1 MQPAPEL
8 NNLKNLN
15 NLDNLTNLNAGFDE
29 FYRDHRAKLVAT
41 LNAATRCGADAATD
55 AVDEAFVRAL
65 ANWRRVE
72 RMDAPA
78 GYVFTVA
85 RNQLRRTKSRQ
96 ATERHL
102 LDQRAARSSTAV
114 HDPAQPAWELW
125 DAVAALPDRER
136 LAVALRYLGDLTERQ
151 VAEVMRIAPGTVAAT
166 LSSARKR
173 LTEHVNDQQEVSSD
187 GRS

>member
-1 MQPAPEL
+1 METGQTVHTAPVL
-8 NNLKNLN
+8 N
-15 NLDNLTNLNAGFDE
+15 TGFDE
-29 FYRDHRAKLVAT
+29 FYRDHRARLVAT
-41 LNAATRCGADAATD
+41 LNAATRCGADAATE
-55 AVDEAFVRAL
+55 AVDEAFVRTL
-65 ANWRRVE
+65 ANWRRVGRTE
-72 RMDAPA
+72 APA

-96 ATERHL
+96 ATERTL
-102 LDQRAARSSTAV
+102 VGRRPASTV
-114 HDPAQPAWELW
+114 DPGAQPRWELW

-173 LTEHVNDQQEVSSD
+173 LAENLHEPTEVTSD
-187 GRS
+187 GRP

>member
-1 MQPAPEL
+1 MDHSAPATA
-8 NNLKNLN
+8 NLSDMN
-15 NLDNLTNLNAGFDE
+15 TGFDE

-41 LNAATRCGADAATD
+41 LNAATRCGADAATE
-55 AVDEAFVRAL
+55 AVDEAFVRTL
-65 ANWRRVE
+65 ANWRRVGHME
-72 RMDAPA
+72 APA

-96 ATERHL
+96 ATERDL
-102 LDQRAARSSTAV
+102 LDRRPSTTV
-114 HDPAQPAWELW
+114 DDGRQPSWELW

-151 VAEVMRIAPGTVAAT
+151 VAEVMRVKPGTVAAT

-173 LTEHVNDQQEVSSD
+173 LAAHLDEPHDTQEVTSD
-187 GRS
+187 GRP

>member
-1 MQPAPEL
+1 MDHSAPALDSLTDMQL
-8 NNLKNLN
+8 
-15 NLDNLTNLNAGFDE
+15 GFDA
-29 FYRDHRAKLVAT
+29 FYRDQRAKLVAT
-41 LNAATRCGADAATD
+41 LNAATRCGADAATE

-65 ANWRRVE
+65 ANWRQVG

-85 RNQLRRTKSRQ
+85 RNHLRRTKSRQ
-96 ATERHL
+96 ATERDL
-102 LDQRAARSSTAV
+102 VNRRPSTTV
-114 HDPAQPAWELW
+114 DEGRQPSWELW
-125 DAVAALPDRER
+125 DAVAELPDRER

-173 LTEHVNDQQEVSSD
+173 LAALLDDAGDAGADQQEVTSHE
-187 GRS
+187 R

>member
-1 MQPAPEL
+1 MEPAPAP
-8 NNLKNLN
+8 NNLSDLG
-15 NLDNLTNLNAGFDE
+15 TGFDA
-29 FYRDHRAKLVAT
+29 FYREQRAKLVAT
-41 LNAATRCGADAATD
+41 LNAATRCGADAATE

-65 ANWRRVE
+65 ANWRQVG

-96 ATERHL
+96 ATERDL
-102 LDQRAARSSTAV
+102 VGRRRSTTV
-114 HDPAQPAWELW
+114 DEGRQPSWELW
-125 DAVAALPDRER
+125 DAVAELPDRER

-173 LTEHVNDQQEVSSD
+173 LAERLEDTGNDHQEVTSHE
-187 GRS
+187 R

>member
-1 MQPAPEL
+1 MEPAPAP
-8 NNLKNLN
+8 NNLSDLG
-15 NLDNLTNLNAGFDE
+15 TGFDA
-29 FYRDHRAKLVAT
+29 FYREQRAKLVAT

-65 ANWRRVE
+65 ANWRRVG

-96 ATERHL
+96 ATEREL
-102 LDQRAARSSTAV
+102 VGRRPSTAV
-114 HDPAQPAWELW
+114 DDGRQPSWELW
-125 DAVAALPDRER
+125 DAVATLPERER
-136 LAVALRYLGDLTERQ
+136 MAVALRYLGDLTERQ
-151 VAEVMRIAPGTVAAT
+151 VAEVMRIKPGTVAAT

-173 LTEHVNDQQEVSSD
+173 LAALLDDAGDAGADQQEVTSHE
-187 GRS
+187 R